1 MATELLVVQHVDREG
16 PDRIAAWAAQRKVPL
31 RLIRPGH
38 GEALP
43 DPLHHGPAVAVL
55 LGGPMGVNER
65 QQPELHWLAQELAWL
80 KQWLA
85 QGRPT
90 LGICLGAQLLCVAS
104 GGGIEPLRHGSAGH
118 PLREVGFG
126 AISWKAS
133 DKEVPW
139 LKHIPRH
146 QLVLHWHGDRCLLP
160 PQAQLL
166 ASTLLCQEQA
176 FQIGSAAVGLQFHV
190 EASPASVERWIRED
204 QEFIKAAGSSAEQI
218 RSDQLLYGDELEQQA
233 STLLHPL
240 LDSLLIKAEQQT

>member
-16 PDRIAAWAAQRKVPL
+16 PDRVAAWAAQRKVPL
-31 RLIRPGH
+31 RLIRTGH

-65 QQPELHWLAQELAWL
+65 QQPELHWLEQELAWL

-118 PLREVGFG
+118 PLHEVGFG
-126 AISWKAS
+126 AISWQKEVA
-133 DKEVPW
+133 EVPW
-139 LKHIPRH
+139 LQGIPTH
-146 QLVLHWHGDRCLLP
+146 QLVLHWHGDRCRLS
-160 PQAQLL
+160 QHAELL
-166 ASTLLCQEQA
+166 ATTLHCPEQA
-176 FQIGSAAVGLQFHV
+176 FQIGQHAVGLQFHV
-190 EASPASVERWIRED
+190 EASPASIERWIEAD
-204 QEFIKAAGSSAEQI
+204 QAFIHSAGSSGTRI
-218 RSDQLLYGDELEQQA
+218 RRDQERFQSSLEREGNRLLDQLLNHLMAQA
-233 STLLHPL
+233 
-240 LDSLLIKAEQQT
+240 